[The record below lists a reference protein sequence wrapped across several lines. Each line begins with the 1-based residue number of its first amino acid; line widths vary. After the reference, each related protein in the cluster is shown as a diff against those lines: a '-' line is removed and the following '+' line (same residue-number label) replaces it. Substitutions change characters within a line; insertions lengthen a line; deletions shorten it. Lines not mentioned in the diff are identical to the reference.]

1 MRTYLLKRLLLVP
14 PTMVGITL
22 ITFIIIQFA
31 PGDPANMKVSPGVGG
46 EQSSDQSVSRETY
59 EKTLEQFD
67 LDKPKLMQYL
77 RWVGKLLGIKVE
89 VQGAKHLY
97 RDEVEA
103 FLIKKFRE
111 TSAEEIAEAAVRLD
125 EQVREERRDP
135 ILVELARESELI
147 DREQGQKLLD
157 AAREAGESVSKGLGA
172 VVGGSELARLES
184 DLEPRL
190 KQEAER
196 QLEDWV
202 KGQAEATRF
211 RHAEEVNAIR
221 QTYIDDHGKDF
232 KDVFWYEGISLNR
245 TENGYWY
252 PLDFGNSFQDD
263 VPIWDHLA
271 DKLPISIELSLI
283 SIFVAYI
290 IAIPLGIHSS
300 THQGTKADSIATTIL
315 FILYSL
321 PSFWVGIMMLLLISQ
336 GSSVSSFSRDYGFP
350 VEGLHGGDMNAQTPF
365 FTWLF
370 DHLHHL
376 FMPIVCLTYSSFAY
390 ISRQMRAGMLDVI
403 RQDYIRTARAKG
415 LSERV
420 VIFKHALRNSLIP
433 IITIIAFIL
442 PSLVGGSVIIETIF
456 NIDGIG
462 KASFGAIMARDYPFI
477 MAVFTLSAFLTL
489 IGILLSDLLYAVVN
503 PQISFEG

>member
-14 PTMVGITL
+14 PTMFGITI
-22 ITFIIIQFA
+22 ITFFIIQLA

-77 RWVGKLLGIKVE
+77 RWVGKLLGVKVE
-89 VQGAKHLY
+89 VQGAKHEY

-103 FLIKKFRE
+103 FLTAEFRQGNE
-111 TSAEEIAEAAVRLD
+111 DAIEAMRTQLA
-125 EQVREERRDP
+125 EQVRAERADSVL
-135 ILVELARESELI
+135 IELAREADLV
-147 DREQGQKLLD
+147 DRAQGQELLD
-157 AAREAGESVSKGLGA
+157 KAHDQGTPVRDLLAEEVGA
-172 VVGGSELARLES
+172 SQVDALVAQLDPRLE
-184 DLEPRL
+184 LEA
-190 KQEAER
+190 KR
-196 QLEDWV
+196 QLQDWIR
-202 KGQAEATRF
+202 GQAEENRF
-211 RHAEEVNAIR
+211 RHADKVNAIR
-221 QTYIDDHGKDF
+221 QKYVDEYGKDF
-232 KDVFWYEGISLNR
+232 EKVFWYDTFSLNR
-245 TENGYWY
+245 TESGSWY
-252 PLDFGNSFQDD
+252 PLDFGNSFNDD
-263 VPIWDHLA
+263 RPVWEHLV
-271 DKLPISIELSLI
+271 DKLPISIELSLV

-300 THQGTKADSIATTIL
+300 THQGTFSDAFATTLL

-321 PSFWVGIMMLLLISQ
+321 PSFWIAIMLLLLVSK
-336 GSSVSSFSRDYGFP
+336 GSIFPFPHKYGFP
-350 VEGLHGGDMNAQTPF
+350 VEGLHGSEITRDTPF
-365 FTWLF
+365 FAWLF
-370 DHLHHL
+370 DHLKHL
-376 FMPIVCLTYSSFAY
+376 CLPITCLTYGSFAY

-433 IITIIAFIL
+433 IITIVAFIL

-462 KASFGAIMARDYPFI
+462 KASFTAIMQRDYPFI

-489 IGILLSDLLYAVVN
+489 VGILLSDLLYAAVN

>member
-14 PTMVGITL
+14 PTMFGITL
-22 ITFIIIQFA
+22 ITFLIIQLA
-31 PGDPANMKVSPGVGG
+31 PGDPANMRVSPGVGG
-46 EQSSDQSVSRETY
+46 EQSSDQSVSREIY

-77 RWVGKLLGIKVE
+77 RWVGKLLGVNVE
-89 VQGAKHLY
+89 VQGAKHEY
-97 RDEVEA
+97 RAEVET
-103 FLIKKFRE
+103 FLIKEFRAGSQDTIDAMGE
-111 TSAEEIAEAAVRLD
+111 RLTA
-125 EQVREERRDP
+125 QVRAERADP
-135 ILVELARESELI
+135 VLIELAREAGLI
-147 DREQGQKLLD
+147 NRAEGQALLE
-157 AAREAGESVSKGLGA
+157 AARGEDQGVAVPLGKTIGSSDLAQLQSKLGP
-172 VVGGSELARLES
+172 RLE
-184 DLEPRL
+184 
-190 KQEAER
+190 QETER
-196 QLEDWV
+196 QLEDWI
-202 KGQAEATRF
+202 KGQAEEARF
-211 RHAEEVNAIR
+211 RHADRVNAIR
-221 QTYIDDHGKDF
+221 QTYVTKYGKDF
-232 KDVFWYEGISLNR
+232 ESEFWYTGLALNR
-245 TENGYWY
+245 TADGYWY
-252 PLDFGNSFQDD
+252 PLDFGKSFQDD
-263 VPIWDHLA
+263 RPVWEHLI

-300 THQGTKADSIATTIL
+300 THQGTFADAFATTLL
-315 FILYSL
+315 FVLYSL
-321 PSFWVGIMMLLLISQ
+321 PSFWVAIMMLLLISQ
-336 GSSVSSFSRDYGFP
+336 GSIFPISRELGFP
-350 VEGLHGGDMNAQTPF
+350 VEGLHGGDITSQTPF

-370 DHLHHL
+370 DHLAHL

-433 IITIIAFIL
+433 IITIVAFIL

-462 KASFGAIMARDYPFI
+462 KASFTAILTRDYPFI